1 MKYVV
6 TCTPEEVEELAKS
19 LGSKTSPAVEG
30 SSLEELGP
38 LEARLNLPNELEN
51 TTYGDTDRDEMFER
65 FLKDTDFS
73 DQWFWSEAM
82 LLVDCGGGGADFPT
96 RPGIL
101 RGVSDLLTAARRLKD
116 NKDVEGMYCILTE
129 EATKGNP
136 KFVKLWVERGGLL
149 AVEGVTDDVRLEEY
163 TESLGVSDS
172 VRVVSGVAFDTKL
185 RLGYGGVRCE
195 GLVDGYGVGDE
206 EVIPYA
212 RVQFRRA
219 ATPAKGGKPKTSK
232 GSARA
237 KRGTSASQSPVR
249 GSQKPKNRKG
259 NLGGIMGMF
268 KKA

>member
-6 TCTPEEVEELAKS
+6 TCTPGEVEELEKS
-19 LGSKTSPAVEG
+19 LGLKTEEG
-30 SSLEELGP
+30 CLKELGS

-51 TTYGDTDRDEMFER
+51 TTYGDTDRDEMFTR
-65 FLKDTDFS
+65 FLEGTDFS
-73 DQWFWSEAM
+73 DQWFWSEAV
-82 LLVDCGGGGADFPT
+82 LLVDCGGDGADFPT
-96 RPGIL
+96 QPGIL
-101 RGVSDLLTAARRLKD
+101 RGVRDLLSAARRLKD
-116 NKDVEGMYCILTE
+116 NKDVKGMYCILTE

-149 AVEGVTDDVRLEEY
+149 AVEGVSDDVRLEEY

-185 RLGYGGVRCE
+185 RLGYGGVSCE
-195 GLVDGYGVGDE
+195 GLVDGYGIGDE

-219 ATPAKGGKPKTSK
+219 ETPSK
-232 GSARA
+232 GPARA
-237 KRGTSASQSPVR
+237 KSGKSASQSTAQ
-249 GSQKPKNRKG
+249 GSQKPKKRKG

>member
-6 TCTPEEVEELAKS
+6 PCTPREVEELAKS
-19 LGSKTSPAVEG
+19 LGLKTEEG
-30 SSLEELGP
+30 CPKELGP
-38 LEARLNLPNELEN
+38 LEARLNLPKELEN
-51 TTYGDTDRDEMFER
+51 TTYGDTDRDEMFTR

-73 DQWFWSEAM
+73 DQWFWSEAV
-82 LLVDCGGGGADFPT
+82 LLVDCDGNGVDFPT
-96 RPGIL
+96 QPGIL
-101 RGVSDLLTAARRLKD
+101 RGVSDLLSAARRLKD
-116 NKDVEGMYCILTE
+116 NKDVKGMYCILTE

-185 RLGYGGVRCE
+185 RLGYGGVKCE
-195 GLVDGYGVGDE
+195 GLVDGYGIGDE

-219 ATPAKGGKPKTSK
+219 ATQAKGGKPKTK
-232 GSARA
+232 GPARA
-237 KRGTSASQSPVR
+237 KSGATPVQDR
-249 GSQKPKNRKG
+249 GSQKPKKRKG

>member
-6 TCTPEEVEELAKS
+6 TCTPREVEELAKS
-19 LGSKTSPAVEG
+19 LGLTTDPATGEG
-30 SSLEELGP
+30 WLKELGL

-51 TTYGDTDRDEMFER
+51 TTYGDTDRDEMFTG
-65 FLKDTDFS
+65 FLEDTDFS
-73 DQWFWSEAM
+73 DQWFWSEAV
-82 LLVDCGGGGADFPT
+82 LLVDCGGNGGDFPT
-96 RPGIL
+96 QSGIL
-101 RGVSDLLTAARRLKD
+101 RGVRDLLSAARRLKN
-116 NKDVEGMYCILTE
+116 NKDVKGMYCILTE

-185 RLGYGGVRCE
+185 RLGYGGVSCE
-195 GLVDGYGVGDE
+195 GLVDGYGIGDE

-219 ATPAKGGKPKTSK
+219 ATQAKGGKSKTK
-232 GSARA
+232 GPARA
-237 KRGTSASQSPVR
+237 KSGTSSAQSPAQ
-249 GSQKPKNRKG
+249 GSQKPKKRKG

>member
-19 LGSKTSPAVEG
+19 LGSKTNPVTEEG
-30 SSLEELGP
+30 WLKELGS
-38 LEARLNLPNELEN
+38 LEARLNLPKELEN
-51 TTYGDTDRDEMFER
+51 TTYGDTDRDEMFTR

-73 DQWFWSEAM
+73 DQWFWSEAV
-82 LLVDCGGGGADFPT
+82 LLVDCGGSGADFPAP
-96 RPGIL
+96 PGIL
-101 RGVSDLLTAARRLKD
+101 RGVSDLLSAARRLKD

-149 AVEGVTDDVRLEEY
+149 AVKGVTDDVRLEEY
-163 TESLGVSDS
+163 AESLGVSDS

-185 RLGYGGVRCE
+185 RLGYSGVSCE
-195 GLVDGYGVGDE
+195 GLVDDYGVGEE

-212 RVQFRRA
+212 RVQFRK
-219 ATPAKGGKPKTSK
+219 ATTQAKGGKQKTK
-232 GSARA
+232 GTARV
-237 KRGTSASQSPVR
+237 KSGTTSAQDK
-249 GSQKPKNRKG
+249 GSQKPKKRKG